1 MAKNLSTAFQA
12 KINPL
17 VNKIGVHKY
26 QKDSRSLIYPMYLKP
41 PSSNYQRASQN
52 HVFISYLDHAV
63 SSKLHLPINSLFQCF
78 PHAPKLLSTLRLG
91 EVSVWAKNLSMMF
104 TIFSQKF
111 LGKTPYNFVGN
122 MGLYSVGKGMR
133 KNTLKEH

>member
-1 MAKNLSTAFQA
+1 
-12 KINPL
+12 
-17 VNKIGVHKY
+17 
-26 QKDSRSLIYPMYLKP
+26 MYLNP
-41 PSSNYQRASQN
+41 QSSSYQWALLS

-91 EVSVWAKNLSMMF
+91 EVSVWVKNLSMMF

-133 KNTLKEH
+133 KKKKKKKPLKCSSTKFCGSLATWPESQSDSRNPA